1 MSPEGKDTA
10 STSLNLCKGTRRH
23 IPEDSTHLSSVA
35 GPMSRDTKLG
45 SETILSGSQNNFVN
59 PYVNSNMFLFI
70 SFNHY
75 NIIFVLL
82 IHIFHF
88 TPIIIC
94 DSWSRERKLL
104 TWVGLWLKQI
114 EKHCFSH
121 SREDLGSRLCTYKD
135 INNIIY
141 VKIYL
146 RQTVTRLDETRN
158 EELDGNCSEP
168 DSSGFKARTARCTSG
183 EAEQCLQQLGLKSW
197 EEENTW
203 QTSM

>member
-1 MSPEGKDTA
+1 MG
-10 STSLNLCKGTRRH
+10 
-23 IPEDSTHLSSVA
+23 
-35 GPMSRDTKLG
+35 RDPKLG
-45 SETILSGSQNNFVN
+45 NEAILSGSRNNVEN

-70 SFNHY
+70 SFSNY
-75 NIIFVLL
+75 NIVLVLL
-82 IHIFHF
+82 IHVFHF

-104 TWVGLWLKQI
+104 TWVGLCLKRI

-121 SREDLGSRLCTYKD
+121 SREDLGSRLCTYRD

-146 RQTVTRLDETRN
+146 RQTVTSLDETRN
-158 EELDGNCSEP
+158 DELDGNCSEP
-168 DSSGFKARTARCTSG
+168 DSSGFKARTVRCTFR
-183 EAEQCLQQLGLKSW
+183 AMEQCLQQVGLKSW